1 MEGRMT
7 ATRRRG
13 AELEAAVLNAAWD
26 ILSDRGYGALT
37 YEALAQ
43 QAKTAKQVI
52 YRRWPTK
59 RELLFALLKHHGTSI
74 PTIEVDTGSLRDDV
88 LTLMRNSNSRIS
100 DLTAIFSGLIGTH
113 FDEIEATPRELRAA
127 LFGNRADA
135 MRDALDRA
143 MARGEIGVGEI
154 PARVLALPY
163 DLYRH
168 EAIMSLASMPDE
180 VLIEIVDQVWL
191 PLVREYAGQAG

>member
-1 MEGRMT
+1 MT

-13 AELEAAVLNAAWD
+13 AELESAVLDSAWL
-26 ILSDRGYGALT
+26 ILSERGYGALT

-59 RELLFALLKHHGTSI
+59 RELLFALLEHHGRSLVTA
-74 PTIEVDTGSLRDDV
+74 PVDTGSLRDDM
-88 LTLMRNSNSRIS
+88 LAMMRNSNGRIG

-113 FDEIEATPRELRAA
+113 FDEVEATPRELRAA
-127 LFGNRADA
+127 LFGNRANA
-135 MRDALDRA
+135 VEQALARA
-143 MARGEIGVGEI
+143 IARGEIGSGEI
-154 PARVLALPY
+154 PPRVVALPY

-168 EAIMSLASMPDE
+168 EAIMTLTPMPDD
-180 VLIEIVDQVWL
+180 VIVEIVDQVWL
-191 PLVREYAGQAG
+191 PLVEKYAGPPTA

>member
-1 MEGRMT
+1 MT

-13 AELEAAVLNAAWD
+13 AELEAAVLDAAWS
-26 ILSDRGYGALT
+26 ILTTGGYGALT

-59 RELLFALLKHHGTSI
+59 RELLFALLAHHGTSLPSI
-74 PTIEVDTGSLRDDV
+74 QIDTGSLKDDV
-88 LTLMRNSNSRIS
+88 LALMRNSNGRIG

-113 FDEIEATPRELRAA
+113 FDEVEATPRELRAA
-127 LFGNRADA
+127 LFGNRANA
-135 MRDALDRA
+135 VEAALDRA
-143 MARGEIGVGEI
+143 VARGEIGTGEI
-154 PARVLALPY
+154 PPRIVALPY

-168 EAIMSLASMPDE
+168 EAIMSLAPMPDE

-191 PLVREYAGQAG
+191 PLVREYAGRSRSQN

>member
-1 MEGRMT
+1 MT

-13 AELEAAVLNAAWD
+13 AELEAAVLDAAWD
-26 ILSDRGYGALT
+26 ILSERGYGALT

-59 RELLFALLKHHGTSI
+59 RELLFALLEHHGTTLPSVQ
-74 PTIEVDTGSLRDDV
+74 VDTGSLRDDV
-88 LTLMRNSNSRIS
+88 LTLMRNSNARIT

-113 FDEIEATPRELRAA
+113 FDEVEATPRELRAA
-127 LFGNRADA
+127 LFSNRANA
-135 MRDALDRA
+135 VEVALERA
-143 MARGEIGVGEI
+143 VARGEIGAGEI
-154 PARVLALPY
+154 PARVIALPY

-168 EAIMSLASMPDE
+168 EAVMSLASMPDE
-180 VLIEIVDQVWL
+180 VLVEIVDQVWL
-191 PLVREYAGQAG
+191 PLVRDYSRR

>member
-1 MEGRMT
+1 MT

-13 AELEAAVLNAAWD
+13 AELEAAVLEAGWS
-26 ILSDRGYGALT
+26 ILSDGGYGALS

-59 RELLFALLKHHGTSI
+59 RELLLAVLEHHGTQLPSVA
-74 PTIEVDTGSLRDDV
+74 VDTGSLRGDI
-88 LTLMRNSNSRIS
+88 LTVMRNSNRRIS

-113 FDEIEATPRELRAA
+113 FDEVEATPRELRAA
-127 LFGNRADA
+127 LFGNRANA
-135 MRDALDRA
+135 VEGALERA
-143 MARGEIGVGEI
+143 VARGEIGAGAI
-154 PARVLALPY
+154 PARVLAVPY

-168 EAIMSLASMPDE
+168 EAIMTLTSIPDE
-180 VLIEIVDQVWL
+180 VLVEIVDEVWL
-191 PLVREYAGQAG
+191 PLIADYAGRARA

>member
-1 MEGRMT
+1 MT

-13 AELEAAVLNAAWD
+13 AELEAAVLEAGWD
-26 ILSDRGYGALT
+26 ILSDRGYSALT

-59 RELLFALLKHHGTSI
+59 RELLFAVLEHHGTKL
-74 PTIEVDTGSLRDDV
+74 PTVEVDTGSLRSDI
-88 LTLMRNSNSRIS
+88 LTLMRASNGRIT

-113 FDEIEATPRELRAA
+113 FDQVEATPRELRAA
-127 LFGNRADA
+127 LFGNRANAVDA
-135 MRDALDRA
+135 ALDRA
-143 MARGEIGVGEI
+143 VARGEIGPGEI
-154 PARVLALPY
+154 PERVLALPY

-168 EAIMSLASMPDE
+168 EAVMSLAPMSDE
-180 VLIEIVDQVWL
+180 VLVEIVDQVWL
-191 PLVREYAGQAG
+191 PLIGKYSGRTESE

>member
-1 MEGRMT
+1 MT

-13 AELEAAVLNAAWD
+13 AELEAAVLDAAWD
-26 ILSDRGYGALT
+26 ILSERGYGALT

-43 QAKTAKQVI
+43 QAKTAKQVV

-59 RELLFALLKHHGTSI
+59 RELLFALLEHHGTSLPSI
-74 PTIEVDTGSLRDDV
+74 QVDTGSLRDDV
-88 LTLMRNSNSRIS
+88 LTLMRNSNNRIS

-113 FDEIEATPRELRAA
+113 FDEVEATPRELRAA
-127 LFGNRADA
+127 LFGNRANA
-135 MRDALDRA
+135 VEAALERA
-143 MARGEIGVGEI
+143 VARGEIGAGEI
-154 PARVLALPY
+154 PARVVALPY

-180 VLIEIVDQVWL
+180 ALVEIVDQVWL
-191 PLVREYAGQAG
+191 PLVSDYAGKPSSQK

>member
-1 MEGRMT
+1 MT

-13 AELEAAVLNAAWD
+13 AELEAAVLDAAWG
-26 ILSDRGYGALT
+26 ILSERGYGALT

-59 RELLFALLKHHGTSI
+59 RELLFALLEHHGTSL
-74 PTIEVDTGSLRDDV
+74 PSVQVDTGSLRDDI
-88 LTLMRNSNSRIS
+88 LTLMRNSNNRIN

-113 FDEIEATPRELRAA
+113 FDEVEATPRELRAA
-127 LFGNRADA
+127 LFGNRANA
-135 MRDALDRA
+135 VETALARA
-143 MARGEIGVGEI
+143 VARREIGAGAI
-154 PARVLALPY
+154 PARVVALPY

-168 EAIMSLASMPDE
+168 EAVMSLASMPDE
-180 VLIEIVDQVWL
+180 VLVEIVDQVWL
-191 PLVREYAGQAG
+191 PLVREYAQASNSKN

>member
-1 MEGRMT
+1 MT

-13 AELEAAVLNAAWD
+13 AELEAAVLEAAWD
-26 ILSDRGYGALT
+26 ILSQRGYGALT

-59 RELLFALLKHHGTSI
+59 RELLFALLEHHGRSLPSI
-74 PTIEVDTGSLRDDV
+74 QVDTGSLRDDV
-88 LTLMRNSNSRIS
+88 LTLMRNSSGRLS

-113 FDEIEATPRELRAA
+113 FDEVEATPRELRAA
-127 LFGNRADA
+127 LFGNRANA
-135 MRDALDRA
+135 VEAALERA
-143 MARGEIGVGEI
+143 VGRGEIGKGEI
-154 PARVLALPY
+154 PARVIAVPY

-168 EAIMSLASMPDE
+168 EAIMSLAPMPDE
-180 VLIEIVDQVWL
+180 VLVEIVDEVWL
-191 PLVREYAGQAG
+191 PLVREYAGEPHS